1 MAKQGG
7 RKRSIQTH
15 QSTVTNDSPQMSPDG
30 KQIVFYG
37 TVNKGVHEPKNFKI
51 YAVSRDGGN
60 PERLIPDD
68 TSP

>member
-1 MAKQGG
+1 
-7 RKRSIQTH
+7 
-15 QSTVTNDSPQMSPDG
+15 MSPDG